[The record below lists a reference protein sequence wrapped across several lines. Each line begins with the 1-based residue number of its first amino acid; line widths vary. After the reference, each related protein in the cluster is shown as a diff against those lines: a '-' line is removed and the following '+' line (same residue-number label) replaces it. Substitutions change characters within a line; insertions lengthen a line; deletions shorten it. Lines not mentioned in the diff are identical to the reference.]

1 MHLQHLVYFT
11 IQLYQ
16 ILVTEPL
23 FQWRPVEAG
32 DIPPVLY
39 QMADNDPDASDADKG
54 IDNFSEYGRGDPVV
68 DHKAE
73 KCSGKHRD
81 NAGAHHG
88 EVRHIEPAEEET
100 DHKDHNIVY
109 AEECLD
115 SCQVFLFAF
124 GGRQKVEGCGGT
136 AGGEEPVADAADDA
150 EDRTGYR
157 IGRYVD
163 LVREHKEENRDSHE
177 HDTQ

>member
-1 MHLQHLVYFT
+1 M
-11 IQLYQ
+11 
-16 ILVTEPL
+16 
-23 FQWRPVEAG
+23 
-32 DIPPVLY
+32 LY
-39 QMADNDPDASDADKG
+39 QMADYDPDASDADKG

-115 SCQVFLFAF
+115 RCQVFLFAF
-124 GGRQKVEGCGGT
+124 CGGKQIKCRSGT
-136 AGGEEPVADAADDA
+136 AGGEEAVADAADHA
-150 EDRTGYR
+150 QNRAGDRGW
-157 IGRYVD
+157 GDMD
-163 LVREHKEENRDSHE
+163 LV
-177 HDTQ
+177 